1 MMYVQGCS
9 VHDQKKLLPKEEIE
23 YELKKGGV
31 KVWNCAIQ
39 MLYVKRIALFTNDW
53 CLKERWI
60 ISQPTRILNL

>member
-1 MMYVQGCS
+1 MYVQGCS

-39 MLYVKRIALFTNDW
+39 MLYVKRIALFTND
-53 CLKERWI
+53 
-60 ISQPTRILNL
+60 